1 MSLLNVDTI
10 EPEGATTVLTLGSAT
25 DTIKIPGGGAG
36 ADKVLTS
43 DADGDATWVAPAS
56 SGFTRLY
63 EAPSG
68 TYTVPADVTKIVVQ
82 CQGAGGSGSSI
93 ATYYTGGG
101 GGGFVQGSLTVAA
114 GNTMTVAV
122 GAGGVAIGV
131 GGGAGNVGGATT
143 FTNLSGHAGFTA
155 FSAGGGAGGISSGA
169 GPVAGGAVSGGDFRI
184 RGGRTTLRTNS
195 GQSFWSVGSI
205 GQSDNGADFGYGKG
219 SGAGTDGSYVSGTGG
234 LGLCLIWE
242 YK

>member
-1 MSLLNVDTI
+1 MASEVKTNKVSPSTGTDVTLGDASDTFTI
-10 EPEGATTVLTLGSAT
+10 PASVTLDVNGTIDITGATQTGF
-25 DTIKIPGGGAG
+25 P
-36 ADKVLTS
+36 
-43 DADGDATWVAPAS
+43 S

-82 CQGAGGSGSSI
+82 CQGAGGSGSSL

-101 GGGFVQGSLTVAA
+101 GGGFVQGSLTVVA
-114 GNTMTVAV
+114 GHTMTVAV
-122 GAGGVAIGV
+122 GAGGVAIGA
-131 GGGAGNVGGATT
+131 GGGAGNAGGDTT
-143 FTNLSGHAGFTA
+143 FTALSGHAGFTA

-169 GPVAGGAVSGGDFRI
+169 GPTAGGAVSGGDFRL
-184 RGGRTTLRTNS
+184 RGGRTTLRTHS
-195 GQSFWSVGSI
+195 GQSFWSVGPIDKSE
-205 GQSDNGADFGYGKG
+205 NGADFGYGKG

-234 LGLCLIWE
+234 PGLCLIWE